1 MRPVT
6 KVETLLITYE
16 GRTVRARKLTVQSEI
31 PMAIDA
37 AWANVKTPAL
47 LQFIARGM
55 ITFKSING
63 PFPKQWELGK
73 TYAVKMRIFGCIPF
87 GGVHYLSI
95 ENIDNTDF
103 KISTKEWDNRAKVWN
118 HDVIMRDL
126 GNGSIYYEDTITI
139 YGGMMTG
146 LITSFAKKFYR
157 YRQTRWQIVAGKKLK
172 FTN

>member
-1 MRPVT
+1 MNPVT
-6 KVETLLITYE
+6 KVETLFITYE

-31 PMAIDA
+31 PIAIDA

-47 LQFIARGM
+47 LQFVAKGM

-63 PFPKQWELGK
+63 SFPKQWEAGK
-73 TYAVKMRIFGCIPF
+73 TYGVKMRIFGLIPF
-87 GGVHYLSI
+87 GSIHYLSI
-95 ENIDNTDF
+95 MKIHDANF
-103 KISTKEWDNRAKVWN
+103 KIQTKEWDNGAKVWN

-146 LITSFAKKFYR
+146 LITTFAKKFYR
-157 YRQTRWQIVAGKKLK
+157 YRQNRWQIVAEKKLT
-172 FTN
+172 FAD